1 MNTNKIL
8 VQKLW
13 LYGDVDKTSFISYI
27 SLPDQNL
34 VITIIGRITVVFM
47 FMFCPTIASMIL
59 APHRNTSSVNIF
71 DIAFTVMGQNKH
83 FHKLWTQFVEPSNSS
98 IVGHQRSSCHCRE
111 RHWTSWSLSSECCW
125 YSSGYF
131 YKFWPPYDWQSP
143 GVLSGCSGLG
153 GCTTG
158 GRRYTW
164 PQRGWV
170 RGGTSPGTVPLS
182 GSSVYWDWPTVATW
196 WIDNF
201 LKSMYTLKISF

>member
-13 LYGDVDKTSFISYI
+13 LYGDVDKASFISYI

-47 FMFCPTIASMIL
+47 FRFCPTIASMIL

-98 IVGHQRSSCHCRE
+98 IVGHQRCSCHCRE

-125 YSSGYF
+125 YWRETIHMATAGMSSWRYF
-131 YKFWPPYDWQSP
+131 S
-143 GVLSGCSGLG
+143 
-153 GCTTG
+153 
-158 GRRYTW
+158 RYSSSL
-164 PQRGWV
+164 WV
-170 RGGTSPGTVPLS
+170 FSILRLTHCCYLM
-182 GSSVYWDWPTVATW
+182 
-196 WIDNF
+196 NR
-201 LKSMYTLKISF
+201 